1 MVYLSEDKDVIEYMA
16 GLKRDQEM
24 EKTAKALKEKRGES
38 LYDSHQV
45 RTLTEVF
52 LFYHDFMKLLLFCLV
67 GKSMTSLQRIT
78 ILFRSFQP
86 AT

>member
-1 MVYLSEDKDVIEYMA
+1 MVYLSEDKEVIEYMA

-52 LFYHDFMKLLLFCLV
+52 LFYHDFMKLLFCLV
-67 GKSMTSLQRIT
+67 GKSMTSLHGIT

>member
-45 RTLTEVF
+45 RTLTEV
-52 LFYHDFMKLLLFCLV
+52 L
-67 GKSMTSLQRIT
+67 S
-78 ILFRSFQP
+78 
-86 AT
+86 